1 MAAAFPPINLDPLAT
16 PNIKAMQTRIGSLE
30 DDIRR
35 YKQAQGNGANSSTS
49 TLALLSAKVQQ
60 LQILADQLST
70 TTADLSTTTKNL
82 SKTTADLSTTTDNLT
97 KTTADLKT
105 VTDLLSSFAE
115 VAYDE
120 WSLNAGY
127 TLGATGWAASRVSV
141 NITSTTGRLEIGY
154 GGSVN
159 SGNATFVYNV
169 VGATSGTI
177 YARDTVRANYARRVA
192 VSGGASFIQSGFNT
206 VVVTVPKGERVTVTN
221 QMYSESSTT
230 YFFGAKIQAR
240 VAP

>member
-1 MAAAFPPINLDPLAT
+1 MAASFPAINLDPQAT
-16 PNIKAMQTRIGSLE
+16 PNIRAMQQRIGSLE
-30 DDIRR
+30 DEIRR
-35 YKQAQGNGANSSTS
+35 YKQSQANSARASGS
-49 TLALLSAKVQQ
+49 TLALLSTKVQQ
-60 LQILADQLST
+60 LQVLADELST
-70 TTADLSTTTKNL
+70 TTTGLTKTTSDLSI
-82 SKTTADLSTTTDNLT
+82 TTANLT
-97 KTTADLKT
+97 KTTADLKG
-105 VTDLLSSFAE
+105 VTDLLASFAE

-127 TLGATGWAASRVSV
+127 TLGSVGWAASRVSV
-141 NITSTTGRLEIGY
+141 NITSPTGRLEIGY

-169 VGATSGTI
+169 VGADSGAI
-177 YARDTVRANYARRVA
+177 YGRDTVRANYARRVA
-192 VSGGASFIQSGFNT
+192 VSGGASFIASGSST
-206 VVVTVPKGERVTVTN
+206 VVVTVPKNERLTVTN